1 MNKNVTPQDDFL
13 RKRIARQRK
22 IRKRRL
28 KIFFTLFVIFL
39 LGLSVILCLTV
50 FFPIEN
56 LSARGSQLYKAQEI
70 IKASDIELGD
80 NLFAITEGN
89 TLKKIKSKLPYIES
103 VKFKRTLPGNLSIT
117 VKDAEE
123 YACYFDGK
131 AYYTVSE
138 SGWVLKK
145 EYENPENIF
154 TIKGA
159 KAECK
164 VGSAVVFKD
173 EEIREL
179 IEKLIA
185 TLKEQKLSI
194 NTVDVS
200 DKLSITLRIEGRFN
214 VDLGTAN
221 YVSEKIKH
229 LASMVENISAEKAGK
244 INLSMWTNTNT
255 QGTFV
260 QETNE

>member
-1 MNKNVTPQDDFL
+1 MNKSITQDEFL
-13 RKRIARQRK
+13 RKRAARQRK

-39 LGLSVILCLTV
+39 LGFGAVLCLTV

-56 LSARGSQLYKAQEI
+56 LNAKGSALYKAEEI

-80 NLFAITEGN
+80 NLFALTEGN
-89 TLKKIKSKLPYIES
+89 TLKKIKAELPYIES
-103 VKFKRTLPGNLSIT
+103 LEFKRTLPDTLIIT
-117 VKDAEE
+117 VKDADE
-123 YACYFDGK
+123 YACYYDGK
-131 AYYTVSE
+131 AYYTVSK

-145 EYENPENIF
+145 EYEAPKNIF
-154 TIKGA
+154 TVKGA
-159 KAECK
+159 KVGCK
-164 VGSAVVFKD
+164 IGTSIVFKD
-173 EEIREL
+173 EENKEL
-179 IEKLIA
+179 AERLIAALSEEKLI
-185 TLKEQKLSI
+185 I
-194 NTVDVS
+194 NTIDIS
-200 DKLSITLRIEGRFN
+200 DKLSIILRVDGRFN

-221 YVSEKIKH
+221 YIPEKIKH
-229 LASMVENISAEKAGK
+229 LASMVENISEEKSGK